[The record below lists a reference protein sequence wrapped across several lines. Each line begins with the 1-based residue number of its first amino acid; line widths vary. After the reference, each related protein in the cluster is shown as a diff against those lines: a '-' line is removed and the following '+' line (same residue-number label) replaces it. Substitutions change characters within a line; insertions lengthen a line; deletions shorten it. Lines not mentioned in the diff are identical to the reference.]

1 MRLNLKLL
9 RVQNNLTQEEFAEK
23 VEVSRAMYSNIE
35 NGKANGSMGFWRN
48 VQRAFEI
55 PDEKMY
61 PLMKDDER
69 AGE

>member
-23 VEVSRAMYSNIE
+23 VGVSRGVYSNIE
-35 NGKANGSMGFWRN
+35 NSKVNGTMIFWDN
-48 VQRAFEI
+48 VQKAFEV

-61 PLMKDDER
+61 SLMKDDER
-69 AGE
+69 TGE